1 MYQTYSMHDYSRDIM
16 LATAQENIEL
26 RMLLSAAG
34 NKKLEIEESMKKLEE
49 VSKKTG
55 EILSQMLPKSVAE
68 RLRLYFYTSHILQKH
83 DNNKRPVH
91 LPQYL
96 LYFVINRKGEHP
108 MDTCEVFPSATMLFS
123 DIVDFDTICSK
134 LKPPQVFELLNSVY
148 TLFDFLVDQN
158 GVYKIF
164 NTKFKRDTQTIGKI
178 IETVNDTFD
187 VIICCTRTY

>member
-1 MYQTYSMHDYSRDIM
+1 MHDYSRDIM

-68 RLRLYFYTSHILQKH
+68 RLRLYFYTSHIL
-83 DNNKRPVH
+83 NTNKRPVH
-91 LPQYL
+91 RPQYL

-123 DIVDFDTICSK
+123 DIVDFDTICAQ

-178 IETVNDTFD
+178 IETVDDTFD

>member
-68 RLRLYFYTSHILQKH
+68 RLRLYFYTSYILGPKYQ
-83 DNNKRPVH
+83 
-91 LPQYL
+91 
-96 LYFVINRKGEHP
+96 
-108 MDTCEVFPSATMLFS
+108 
-123 DIVDFDTICSK
+123 
-134 LKPPQVFELLNSVY
+134 
-148 TLFDFLVDQN
+148 
-158 GVYKIF
+158 
-164 NTKFKRDTQTIGKI
+164 
-178 IETVNDTFD
+178 
-187 VIICCTRTY
+187 

>member
-68 RLRLYFYTSHILQKH
+68 RLRLHFSHTAYILKYQ
-83 DNNKRPVH
+83 
-91 LPQYL
+91 
-96 LYFVINRKGEHP
+96 
-108 MDTCEVFPSATMLFS
+108 
-123 DIVDFDTICSK
+123 
-134 LKPPQVFELLNSVY
+134 
-148 TLFDFLVDQN
+148 
-158 GVYKIF
+158 
-164 NTKFKRDTQTIGKI
+164 
-178 IETVNDTFD
+178 
-187 VIICCTRTY
+187 